1 MEFYLDFDRD
11 KWDQNIIQDSDSY
24 MEKTEL

>member
-11 KWDQNIIQDSDSY
+11 KWDQNIIHDSDSY
-24 MEKTEL
+24 MDKTEL